1 MLTEEPLR
9 TGGGLDSRVSLRVLL
24 AAAILA
30 GGLAAAAPAQA
41 FQIFGFKFFEPDK
54 EETEIVDPLRYT
66 VSFDVAGGD
75 TDLTKTLR
83 GVSGM
88 VADEEK
94 PVSGSLGLLAK
105 ASSERDL
112 LIAELYRLARYDGV
126 INITIAG
133 KPLDSLPPDAEFGA
147 GPVP

>member
-1 MLTEEPLR
+1 MLTEERLR
-9 TGGGLDSRVSLRVLL
+9 KGGSLSGRALVRALL
-24 AAAILA
+24 AATILA
-30 GGLAAAAPAQA
+30 GALAAAVPAQA

-54 EETEIVDPLRYT
+54 EETEVVDPLRYT
-66 VSFDVAGGD
+66 VTFDVAGGD
-75 TDLTKTLR
+75 TDLTKKLR
-83 GVSGM
+83 NVSAM

-126 INITIAG
+126 IDITIAG
-133 KPLDSLPPDAEFGA
+133 KPLDS
-147 GPVP
+147 